1 MNFSTLAGNN
11 QIKQQLV
18 RHTAGRGLSH
28 AYIISGPKG
37 SGRHTLANVMAA
49 SLVCQK
55 TGDRP
60 CGCCGPCKKAASG
73 IHPDIITVSGPEG
86 KTVSVDQV
94 RSLRTDAHI
103 RPNEAQ
109 RKIYL
114 LERADHMNQSAQNA
128 MLKLL
133 EEGPAYAVF
142 FLLAENGG
150 GLLET
155 IRSRCE
161 NIALHPLTSSECLE
175 WLSRRYPSKN
185 PSVLQQAAMD
195 CQGILGRAVDMLEG
209 TGAAAEQIREYS
221 VRLAQVLEHGDE
233 LTVFEMAMSLEKL
246 SREELAGILERTVE
260 EIAVRLPGSE
270 CRARLLRA
278 VELLRR
284 LKEAVELN
292 ANAGQVTGWLCA
304 GLFDIKT

>member
-11 QIKQQLV
+11 QIKQQLAQQA
-18 RHTAGRGLSH
+18 AGRGLSH
-28 AYIISGPKG
+28 AYIISGPRG
-37 SGRHTLANVMAA
+37 SGRHTLANLMAA

-60 CGCCGPCKKAASG
+60 CGCCGPCKKAVGG

-86 KTVSVDQV
+86 KPVSVEQV
-94 RSLRTDAHI
+94 RSLRTDVHI

-109 RKIYL
+109 RKIYF

-142 FLLAENGG
+142 LLLAENAG

-161 NIALHPLTSSECLE
+161 SIALQPLTHSECLE
-175 WLSRRYPSKN
+175 WLSRWYPSKD
-185 PSVLQQAAMD
+185 PSVLQQASMES
-195 CQGILGRAVDMLEG
+195 QGILGRAVDMLEG
-209 TGAAAEQIREYS
+209 TGTAAEQIRGYS
-221 VRLAQVLEHGDE
+221 ARLAQVLESGDE
-233 LTVFEMAMSLEKL
+233 LTVFETAMSLEKL
-246 SREELAGILERTVE
+246 SREELAGVLERTLE
-260 EIAVRLPGSE
+260 EIALRLPGSQ
-270 CRARLLRA
+270 CRRRLLKG

-284 LKEAVELN
+284 LREAVDLN
-292 ANAGQVTGWLCA
+292 ANAGQITGWLCA
-304 GLFDIKT
+304 GLFESEI

>member
-11 QIKQQLV
+11 QIKRQLTQQ
-18 RHTAGRGLSH
+18 TQGRGLSH
-28 AYIISGPKG
+28 AYIISGPQG
-37 SGRHTLANVMAA
+37 SGRHTFANLIAA
-49 SLVCQK
+49 ALVCQK
-55 TGDRP
+55 IQDQP
-60 CGCCGPCKKAASG
+60 CGCCGPCKKAAGG
-73 IHPDIITVSGPEG
+73 IHPDIITISGPEG
-86 KTVSVDQV
+86 KPVSVEQV

-142 FLLAENGG
+142 LLLAENGG
-150 GLLET
+150 ALLET

-161 NIALHPLTSSECLE
+161 SIVLHPLTYSECLE
-175 WLSRRYPSKN
+175 WLSRSYPEKN
-185 PSVLQQAAMD
+185 PSVLQQAAME
-195 CQGILGRAVDMLEG
+195 CQGILGRAVDLLEG

-221 VRLAQVLEHGDE
+221 VNLAQVLECGDE
-233 LTVFEMAMSLEKL
+233 LTVFETAMSLEKL
-246 SREELAGILERTVE
+246 SREELIGVLERTVE
-260 EIAVRLPGSE
+260 EIAVRLPASE
-270 CRARLLRA
+270 RRGRLLKG

-284 LKEAVELN
+284 LRGAVELN
-292 ANAGQVTGWLCA
+292 ANPGQVTGWLCA
-304 GLFDIKT
+304 GLFEHEV

>member
-1 MNFSTLAGNN
+1 MNFSILAGNN
-11 QIKQQLV
+11 QIKQQL
-18 RHTAGRGLSH
+18 AQQAEGRGLSH
-28 AYIISGPKG
+28 AYIISGPRG
-37 SGRHTLANVMAA
+37 SGRHTLARLMAA
-49 SLVCQK
+49 ALVCQK

-60 CGCCGPCKKAASG
+60 CGGCGPCKKAAGG
-73 IHPDIITVSGPEG
+73 IHPDIITISGPEG
-86 KTVSVDQV
+86 KPVSVEQV

-133 EEGPAYAVF
+133 EEGPAYAMF
-142 FLLAENGG
+142 LLLAENAG

-161 NIALHPLTSSECLE
+161 SIVLHPLTPSECLE
-175 WLSRRYPSKN
+175 WLSRCYPSKDL
-185 PSVLQQAAMD
+185 SVLQQASME
-195 CQGILGRAVDMLEG
+195 CQGVLGRAVDMLEG
-209 TGAAAEQIREYS
+209 TGTAAEQIREHS
-221 VRLAQVLEHGDE
+221 IRLAQVLECGDE
-233 LTVFEMAMSLEKL
+233 LTVFETAMSLEKL
-246 SREELAGILERTVE
+246 GREELTGVLERTVE
-260 EIAVRLPGSE
+260 EIAARLPHSE
-270 CRARLLRA
+270 CRGRLLRG

-284 LKEAVELN
+284 LRGAVELN

-304 GLFDIKT
+304 GLFENEI